1 MHSGYIDAMDIR
13 LPHMPF
19 KFQTPDGLM
28 EVTVR
33 SGNQQ
38 TKAEARHLFAAAAAF
53 IGHGPRALERI
64 QLTPNAK
71 THGDVMK
78 TLVTGFK
85 VNPDAHDKDSL
96 NYRVLHA
103 LCTAQG
109 VIDLDN

>member
-1 MHSGYIDAMDIR
+1 MEIR

-33 SGNQQ
+33 ASTAQPRPGVAN
-38 TKAEARHLFAAAAAF
+38 RFGAAAVFVGA
-53 IGHGPRALERI
+53 GPRALERI
-64 QLTPNAK
+64 PLSPQADS
-71 THGDVMK
+71 HAAVMK

-85 VNPDAHDKDSL
+85 VNPAAHERDSL
-96 NYRVLHA
+96 NQRVLTA

-109 VIDLDN
+109 VVDLDV

>member
-1 MHSGYIDAMDIR
+1 MEIR
-13 LPHMPF
+13 LPQMPF

-33 SGNQQ
+33 SDTRQIKSGTQ
-38 TKAEARHLFAAAAAF
+38 HHFAAAAAF

-78 TLVTGFK
+78 TLVTGFN
-85 VNPDAHDKDSL
+85 VNPDAHEQDTL
-96 NYRVLHA
+96 NYRVLSA

-109 VIDLDN
+109 VIDVDA

>member
-1 MHSGYIDAMDIR
+1 MEIR
-13 LPHMPF
+13 LLQMPF

-33 SGNQQ
+33 SGNDQSRADA
-38 TKAEARHLFAAAAAF
+38 KNPFAASAAF

-64 QLTPNAK
+64 QLTPNAAS
-71 THGDVMK
+71 HSEVMK

-85 VNPDAHDKDSL
+85 VNPDAHDKDSVK
-96 NYRVLHA
+96 YRVLTA

-109 VIDLDN
+109 VVDVDA

>member
-1 MHSGYIDAMDIR
+1 MEIK

-33 SGNQQ
+33 SGSANGRTDAQNQY
-38 TKAEARHLFAAAAAF
+38 AAAAAF

-64 QLTPNAK
+64 QITPNANSH
-71 THGDVMK
+71 TEVMK

-85 VNPDAHDKDSL
+85 VTPGSHAKDSL
-96 NYRVLHA
+96 NHRVLTA

-109 VIDLDN
+109 VVDLDA

>member
-1 MHSGYIDAMDIR
+1 MEIR
-13 LPHMPF
+13 LPQMPF

-33 SGNQQ
+33 SGNDQ
-38 TKAEARHLFAAAAAF
+38 TRAEARHLFAASAAF

-64 QLTPNAK
+64 QLTPSVGS
-71 THGDVMK
+71 HGEVMK

-85 VNPDAHDKDSL
+85 VNPDVHDKDSVK
-96 NYRVLHA
+96 YRVLSA

-109 VIDLDN
+109 VVDVEG

>member
-1 MHSGYIDAMDIR
+1 MEIR
-13 LPHMPF
+13 LQQMPF

-38 TKAEARHLFAAAAAF
+38 TKAELRHLFAASAAF

-85 VNPDAHDKDSL
+85 VNPAAHAKDTV
-96 NYRVLHA
+96 NYRVLTA
-103 LCTAQG
+103 LCEAQG
-109 VIDLDN
+109 VIDLDS

>member
-1 MHSGYIDAMDIR
+1 MEIR
-13 LPHMPF
+13 LQQMPF
-19 KFQTPDGLM
+19 KFETPDGLM

-38 TKAEARHLFAAAAAF
+38 SKIEVRHLFAASAAF
-53 IGHGPRALERI
+53 IGHGPRALDRI

-71 THGDVMK
+71 SHGEVMK

-85 VNPDAHDKDSL
+85 VNPNAHEKDSL
-96 NYRVLHA
+96 NYRVLTA

-109 VIDLDN
+109 VVDLDN

>member
-1 MHSGYIDAMDIR
+1 MEIR
-13 LPHMPF
+13 LPQMPF

-33 SGNQQ
+33 SDNRQ
-38 TKAEARHLFAAAAAF
+38 TRPGTQHQFAAAAAF

-85 VNPDAHDKDSL
+85 VNPDAHEKDTL
-96 NYRVLHA
+96 NFRVLTA

-109 VIDLDN
+109 VIDLDL

>member
-1 MHSGYIDAMDIR
+1 MEIR

-33 SGNQQ
+33 SGNEQSRS
-38 TKAEARHLFAAAAAF
+38 EVRHLFAASAAF

-64 QLTPNAK
+64 QLTPSAGS
-71 THGDVMK
+71 HGEVMK

-85 VNPDAHDKDSL
+85 VNPDAHTKDSVS
-96 NYRVLHA
+96 YRVLTA

-109 VIDLDN
+109 VTEVDD